1 MSLWDFDKIDGFFGA
16 VPFHSLSNEISLQKD
31 ITSRK
36 TYLGYEDNDHRYIKS
51 KQVTL
56 DIVFYGK
63 LARIKANALENYWKN
78 EDKQV
83 LVLFRRN
90 QVFKN
95 MVIKDITITQEYIKD
110 GENTIEL
117 SVVFQEMRYGIPDG
131 NIYEDVKNVTSSD
144 NMFTQVLGT
153 AKEKLNTVV
162 NLYSRAL
169 K

>member
-1 MSLWDFDKIDGFFGA
+1 
-16 VPFHSLSNEISLQKD
+16 
-31 ITSRK
+31 
-36 TYLGYEDNDHRYIKS
+36 
-51 KQVTL
+51 
-56 DIVFYGK
+56 
-63 LARIKANALENYWKN
+63 
-78 EDKQV
+78 
-83 LVLFRRN
+83 
-90 QVFKN
+90 